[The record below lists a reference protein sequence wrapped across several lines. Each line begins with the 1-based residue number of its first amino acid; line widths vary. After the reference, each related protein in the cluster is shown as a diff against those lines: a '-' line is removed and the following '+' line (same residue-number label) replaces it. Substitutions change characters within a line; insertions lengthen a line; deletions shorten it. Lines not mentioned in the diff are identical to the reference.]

1 MKAPLTLSIVGTIAF
16 TSCQTGPPLKTA
28 SGRPEVFIADVSPQ
42 RVRGVI
48 IDRGMAGDWTLEK
61 DTENS
66 ITFVKRS
73 DSVMAS
79 MLLGSTYD
87 PNVVDRLRFTTIGL
101 GGGTKVY
108 VTEELVSN
116 HGSAFERVTPLRN
129 NKNWNNLQAVLEKF
143 KQELSTKRVAIPSKV
158 PPTPTS
164 AVSETPPEG
173 TAQPTPMATP

>member
-1 MKAPLTLSIVGTIAF
+1 MKAPLTLSIVGTIVF
-16 TSCQTGPPLKTA
+16 TSYQTGPPLKTA

-79 MLLGSTYD
+79 MLLGST
-87 PNVVDRLRFTTIGL
+87 
-101 GGGTKVY
+101 
-108 VTEELVSN
+108 
-116 HGSAFERVTPLRN
+116 
-129 NKNWNNLQAVLEKF
+129 
-143 KQELSTKRVAIPSKV
+143 
-158 PPTPTS
+158 
-164 AVSETPPEG
+164 
-173 TAQPTPMATP
+173 